1 MVEIKVDVPASFK
14 RIGAHSHVR
23 GLGLDE
29 NGKAL
34 PVADG
39 LVGQLEARE
48 AAGIVVELIRE
59 GKIAGRGILLVGPPG
74 TGKTALAIA
83 IARELGE
90 DTPFV
95 ALSGSEIYSAEKKK
109 TEVLMEAIRRALGV
123 KLKEVRNVYEGVV
136 KEIKIRRARH
146 PMVPYYAIPAEARII
161 LATKDE
167 ELALTVPEEIA
178 NQIVELGVR
187 KGDVIWIDAETGRV
201 HRVGRTKDV
210 EGARSYDIEVKKIVE
225 IPKGPVKKE
234 KEIVN
239 IVSLHELDLYFAMQG
254 KLISLFS
261 FAFEK
266 EIPDEIRKRV
276 DESVREWINQ
286 KKAELIPGVLF
297 IDDAHLLDI
306 EAYSFL
312 MRTME
317 SEFSPI
323 IILATNR
330 GVAKIRGTDI
340 EGPHGIPLD
349 LLDRLLII
357 PTRPYTPNEIEE
369 IIKIRVKEEEIE
381 LSDDALKKLVEIGN
395 EMSLRYALQLLE
407 PARVIAARRG
417 SARIEVQDVER
428 ARSLFSD
435 VKTSV
440 EYLRKYES
448 LFLK

>member
-1 MVEIKVDVPASFK
+1 MVEIKVDVPSTFK

-29 NGKAL
+29 RGKAI

-74 TGKTALAIA
+74 TGKTALAVA

-109 TEVLMEAIRRALGV
+109 TEVLMEAIRKALGV
-123 KLKEVRNVYEGVV
+123 KLKEVRKVYEGVV
-136 KEIKIRRARH
+136 KEIRIRRARH
-146 PMVPYYAIPAEARII
+146 PMVPYYAIPAEAKIT

-167 ELALTVPEEIA
+167 ELTLTVPEEIA
-178 NQIVELGVR
+178 SQIVELGIR

-201 HRVGRTKDV
+201 HRVGRSREV
-210 EGARSYDIEVKKIVE
+210 EGARSYDIEVKKLVE

-239 IVSLHELDLYFAMQG
+239 IVTLHELDLYFAMQG
-254 KLISLFS
+254 KLVSLFS

-340 EGPHGIPLD
+340 EAPHGIPLD

-357 PTRPYTPNEIEE
+357 TTRPYTPSEIEE

-381 LSDDALKKLVEIGN
+381 LSEDALKRLVEIGS
-395 EMSLRYALQLLE
+395 ETSLRYALQLLE
-407 PARVIAARRG
+407 PARIIAMRRG
-417 SARIEVQDVER
+417 STRIEVQDVER
-428 ARSLFSD
+428 ARSLFAD

-440 EYLRKYES
+440 EYLKKYES